1 MSNNKIVGHTLYT
14 WQGDL
19 IRLYD
24 RVPKGSVIVCKSA
37 RQRGKSFALM
47 NLLLKETINKP
58 KFKAVVVVPSYQLA
72 RKQYKELI
80 DLIGNIP
87 KLIKSANSSF
97 FDIEFFNGSSIK
109 YKSAESRDNLRG
121 ESGVHL
127 LCCDEAAFVDLETFT
142 TCCIPY
148 VSTTRGKILLI
159 STPRFKSDT
168 CLFYRYW
175 SSAKSGKKHCYTFDF
190 CDYDT
195 SCMLSKEQEQL
206 FRETMTTATFKNEI
220 LGEFLEQQS
229 DLFNLEPIL
238 KNNVLSGEYLV
249 MGVDFSSGVG
259 GDYTVLSLFN
269 NERQMYKMFRF
280 NDKTP
285 SETIDY
291 IINVLK
297 EYPIKKAVFE
307 SNSIGT
313 VYLSELRKKV
323 AKNNIRTQIIE
334 FQTNNTSKRQIV
346 EDLILAVQN
355 QTITILDNFDI
366 KNELLSFEMKQT
378 PSGLITYS
386 GGGNTHDDIVMSI
399 CLTLYGFS
407 KGNYYIK

>member
-1 MSNNKIVGHTLYT
+1 MNNTIVGHTLYS
-14 WQGDL
+14 WQSDL
-19 IRLYD
+19 IQLYD
-24 RVPKGSVIVCKSA
+24 KTPRGSVIVCKSA

-87 KLIKSANSSF
+87 KLIKSANSTF
-97 FDIEFFNGSSIK
+97 FDIEFYNGSVIK

-142 TCCIPY
+142 TCCLPY
-148 VSTTRGKILLI
+148 VQTKQGKILCI

-175 SSAKSGKKHCYTFDF
+175 SAGKEGKKGIYTFDF

-195 SCMLSKEQEQL
+195 SCMLSKEQEQM
-206 FRETMTTATFKNEI
+206 FKETMTPSTFRNEI

-238 KNNVLSGEYLV
+238 KNNTLSGEYLV

-285 SETIDY
+285 SETIDI

-307 SNSIGT
+307 KNSIGA

-334 FQTNNTSKRQIV
+334 FQTTNTSKRQII

-355 QTITILDNFDI
+355 QTITILDLFDI
-366 KNELLSFEMKQT
+366 KNELLALEMKQT

-386 GGGNTHDDIVMSI
+386 GGGNTHDDICISI
-399 CLTLYGFS
+399 SLALYGL
-407 KGNYYIK
+407 KQGQYQIR

>member
-1 MSNNKIVGHTLYT
+1 MTNTIVGHTLYT
-14 WQGDL
+14 WQSDL
-19 IRLYD
+19 IKLYD
-24 RVPKGSVIVCKSA
+24 ETPKGSVIVCKSA
-37 RQRGKSFALM
+37 RQKGKSFALI

-58 KFKAVVVVPSYQLA
+58 KFKAIVVVPSYQLA
-72 RKQYKELI
+72 RKQFKELVDMI
-80 DLIGNIP
+80 AP
-87 KLIKSANSSF
+87 IKGLLKNCNSSF
-97 FDIEFFNGSSIK
+97 FDLEFFNGSTIK

-142 TCCIPY
+142 TCCMPY
-148 VSTTRGKILLI
+148 VSTTKGKILLV
-159 STPRFKSDT
+159 STPRFKSDN

-175 SSAKSGKKHCYTFDF
+175 SSAKSGKKLCYTFDF

-206 FRETMTTATFKNEI
+206 FRETMTATTFRNEI

-238 KNNVLSGEYLV
+238 NNNIFVCDNLV

-285 SETIDY
+285 SETIDF

-297 EYPIKKAVFE
+297 DYPIKKAVFE
-307 SNSIGT
+307 KNSIGA

-334 FQTNNTSKRQIV
+334 FQTTNTSKRQII

-355 QTITILDNFDI
+355 QQITILDLFEI
-366 KNELLSFEMKQT
+366 KNELLALEMKQT

-386 GGGNTHDDIVMSI
+386 GGGNSHDDICISI
-399 CLTLYGFS
+399 SLALYGL
-407 KGNYYIK
+407 KQGIYNVR

>member
-1 MSNNKIVGHTLYT
+1 MTNKIVGHTLYS
-14 WQGDL
+14 WQSDL
-19 IRLYD
+19 IKLFD
-24 RVPKGSVIVCKSA
+24 KTPKGSVIVCKSA

-72 RKQYKELI
+72 RKQFKELI

-97 FDIEFFNGSSIK
+97 FDIEFYNGSSIK

-142 TCCIPY
+142 TCCLPY
-148 VSTTRGKILLI
+148 VSTTQGKILCI
-159 STPRFKSDT
+159 STPRFKSDS

-175 SSAKSGKKHCYTFDF
+175 IAGKEGKKGIYTFDF

-195 SCMLSKEQEQL
+195 SCMLSKEQEQM
-206 FRETMTTATFKNEI
+206 FRETMTPATFRNEI
-220 LGEFLEQQS
+220 LGEFLEQES
-229 DLFNLEPIL
+229 DLFNLEPVL
-238 KNNVLSGEYLV
+238 KNNVFSCEYLV

-285 SETIDY
+285 SETIDF
-291 IINVLK
+291 IIKVLQD
-297 EYPIKKAVFE
+297 YPIKKAVFE
-307 SNSIGT
+307 KNSIGA
-313 VYLSELRKKV
+313 VYLSELRKKLS
-323 AKNNIRTQIIE
+323 KNNIRCNIVE
-334 FQTNNTSKRQIV
+334 FQTSNTSKRQII

-355 QTITILDNFDI
+355 QTITILDLFDI
-366 KNELLSFEMKQT
+366 KNELLALEMKQT

-386 GGGNTHDDIVMSI
+386 GGGNSHDDICISI
-399 CLTLYGFS
+399 SLALYGL
-407 KGNYYIK
+407 KQGTYNIK

>member
-1 MSNNKIVGHTLYT
+1 MTNTIVGHTLYT
-14 WQGDL
+14 WQSDL
-19 IRLYD
+19 IKLYD
-24 RVPKGSVIVCKSA
+24 ETPKGSVIVCKSA
-37 RQRGKSFALM
+37 RQKGKSFALI

-58 KFKAVVVVPSYQLA
+58 KFKAIVVVPSYQLA
-72 RKQYKELI
+72 RKQFKELVDMI
-80 DLIGNIP
+80 AP
-87 KLIKSANSSF
+87 IKGLLKNCNSSF
-97 FDIEFFNGSSIK
+97 FDLEFFNGSTIK
-109 YKSAESRDNLRG
+109 YKSVESRDNLRG

-142 TCCIPY
+142 TCCMPY
-148 VSTTRGKILLI
+148 VSTTKGKILLV
-159 STPRFKSDT
+159 STPRFKSDN

-175 SSAKSGKKHCYTFDF
+175 SSAKSGKKLCYTFDF

-206 FRETMTTATFKNEI
+206 FRETMTATTFRNEI

-238 KNNVLSGEYLV
+238 NNNIFVCDNLV

-285 SETIDY
+285 SETIDF

-297 EYPIKKAVFE
+297 DYPIKKAVFE
-307 SNSIGT
+307 KNSIGA

-334 FQTNNTSKRQIV
+334 FQTTNTSKRQII
-346 EDLILAVQN
+346 EDLILSVQN
-355 QTITILDNFDI
+355 QQITILDLFEI
-366 KNELLSFEMKQT
+366 KNELLALEMKQT

-386 GGGNTHDDIVMSI
+386 GGGNSHDDICISI
-399 CLTLYGFS
+399 SLALYGL
-407 KGNYYIK
+407 KQGTYNVR

>member
-1 MSNNKIVGHTLYT
+1 MTNNIIGHKLYQ
-14 WQGDL
+14 WQSDL
-19 IRLYD
+19 INLYD
-24 RVPKGSVIVCKSA
+24 RVPKGSIIVCKSA

-72 RKQYKELI
+72 RKQFKELT
-80 DLIGNIP
+80 DLIINIP

-97 FDIEFFNGSSIK
+97 FDIEFFNGSTIK
-109 YKSAESRDNLRG
+109 YKSAESKDNLRG

-142 TCCIPY
+142 TCCMPY
-148 VSTTRGKILLI
+148 VQTTRGKILCI
-159 STPRFKSDT
+159 STPRFKSDK

-175 SSAKSGKKHCYTFDF
+175 SSAKSGKKYCYSFDF

-206 FRETMTTATFKNEI
+206 FRETMTTTTFRNEI
-220 LGEFLEQQS
+220 LGEFLEQKS

-238 KNNVLSGEYLV
+238 KNNTLLGNYLV

-269 NERQMYKMFRF
+269 NEKQMYKMFRF
-280 NDKTP
+280 NNKTP

-307 SNSIGT
+307 KNSIGA

-323 AKNNIRTQIIE
+323 SLNNIRTQIME

-355 QTITILDNFDI
+355 QAITILDDFDI
-366 KNELLSFEMKQT
+366 KNELLAFEMKST

-386 GGGNTHDDIVMSI
+386 GANNSHDDIVVSI
-399 CLTLYGFS
+399 CLALYGLKS
-407 KGNYYIK
+407 GSYCIK

>member
-1 MSNNKIVGHTLYT
+1 MNNTIVGHTLYN
-14 WQGDL
+14 WQNDL
-19 IRLYD
+19 INLYD
-24 RVPKGSVIVCKSA
+24 KTPRGSVIVCKSA

-97 FDIEFFNGSSIK
+97 FDIEFYNGSTIK

-142 TCCIPY
+142 TCCLPY
-148 VSTTRGKILLI
+148 VQTTRGKILLI

-175 SSAKSGKKHCYTFDF
+175 SASKEGKKGIYTFDF

-195 SCMLSKEQEQL
+195 SCMLSKEQEQM
-206 FRETMTTATFKNEI
+206 FKETMTPSTFRNEI

-238 KNNVLSGEYLV
+238 KNNVLCGEYLV

-280 NDKTP
+280 NDLTP
-285 SETIDY
+285 SQTIDF

-297 EYPIKKAVFE
+297 DYPIKKAVFE
-307 SNSIGT
+307 KNSIGA

-334 FQTNNTSKRQIV
+334 FQTTNSSKRQII

-355 QTITILDNFDI
+355 QNITILDLFDI
-366 KNELLSFEMKQT
+366 KNELLALEMKQT

-386 GGGNTHDDIVMSI
+386 GGGNTHDDICISI
-399 CLTLYGFS
+399 SLALYGL
-407 KGNYYIK
+407 KQGQYQIR

>member
-1 MSNNKIVGHTLYT
+1 MNNTIIGHNLYK
-14 WQGDL
+14 WQSDL
-19 IRLYD
+19 IKLYD
-24 RVPKGSVIVCKSA
+24 TVPKGSVIVCKSA
-37 RQRGKSFALM
+37 RQKGKSFALI

-72 RKQYKELI
+72 RKQFKELVDMI
-80 DLIGNIP
+80 APVKGLLKNC
-87 KLIKSANSSF
+87 NSSF
-97 FDIEFFNGSSIK
+97 FDLEFFNGSSIK

-142 TCCIPY
+142 TCCMPY
-148 VSTTRGKILLI
+148 VSTTKGKILLV
-159 STPRFKSDT
+159 STPRFKSDN

-175 SSAKSGKKHCYTFDF
+175 SSAQSGKNLCYSFDF
-190 CDYDT
+190 CAYDT

-206 FRETMTTATFKNEI
+206 FKETMTSTTFRNEI

-238 KNNVLSGEYLV
+238 KNNTLSGEYLV

-269 NERQMYKMFRF
+269 NDREMYKMFRF

-285 SETIDY
+285 SETIDI

-313 VYLSELRKKV
+313 VYLSELRKKIV
-323 AKNNIRTQIIE
+323 KNNIRTQIIE

-346 EDLILAVQN
+346 EDFILAVQN
-355 QTITILDNFDI
+355 QTVSILDNFDI
-366 KNELLSFEMKQT
+366 KNELLAFEMKQT
-378 PSGLITYS
+378 PSGLITYAGS
-386 GGGNTHDDIVMSI
+386 GNSHDDIVMSI
-399 CLTLYGFS
+399 CLALYGLKS
-407 KGNYYIK
+407 GSYHIR